1 MRQVRWSPDARSDM
15 SGIDSYYQSF
25 SPDFAKRV
33 LAEAIAAGR
42 MLLRHPQAGPVI
54 DDSGLRKWRVASTPY
69 ILFYR
74 FTDTELRIV
83 RVIHAAQDWQKEIE

>member
-1 MRQVRWSPDARSDM
+1 MASIDA
-15 SGIDSYYQSF
+15 YYQSF
-25 SPDFAKRV
+25 SRDFARRD

-42 MLLRHPQAGPVI
+42 MLSRHPQAGPVI
-54 DDSGLRKWRVASTPY
+54 DDSGLRKWRVPKTPY

-74 FTDTELRIV
+74 LAETELRIV

>member
-1 MRQVRWSPDARSDM
+1 MSD
-15 SGIDSYYQSF
+15 IDSYYQAF
-25 SPDFAKRV
+25 SSDFAKRV

-54 DDSGLRKWRVASTPY
+54 DDSGMRKWRVPRTPY

-74 FTDTELRIV
+74 STETELRIV

>member
-1 MRQVRWSPDARSDM
+1 MRQVRWSPGARSDM
-15 SGIDSYYQSF
+15 SDIDSYYQSF
-25 SPDFAKRV
+25 SSDFAKRA

-54 DDSGLRKWRVASTPY
+54 DDSGLRKWRVPRTPY

-74 FTDTELRIV
+74 STETELRIV
-83 RVIHAAQDWQKEIE
+83 RVIHAAQNWQKEIE

>member
-1 MRQVRWSPDARSDM
+1 MA
-15 SGIDSYYQSF
+15 GIDSYYQSF

-54 DDSGLRKWRVASTPY
+54 DDSGLRKWRVPRTPY